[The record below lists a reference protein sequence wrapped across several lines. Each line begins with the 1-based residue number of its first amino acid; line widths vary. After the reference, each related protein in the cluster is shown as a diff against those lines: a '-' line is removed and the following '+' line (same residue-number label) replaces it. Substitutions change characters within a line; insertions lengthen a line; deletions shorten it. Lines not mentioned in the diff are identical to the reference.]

1 MPDVGPTERQAK
13 MKPLLA
19 LIVLAMTTPWQAE
32 AKASPDPMCGLL
44 RAFIASVEPRE
55 TKSIEFHTS
64 WGQNF
69 KTSSAPAIY
78 AKRCVSHDY
87 APADAV
93 CAYLME
99 YGMTEFS
106 GNNAEQALARLSKG
120 TQFGPH
126 VQLIQAE
133 FSLSYGSDER
143 GSNVTIKYNEDR
155 GIGGMV
161 LTITA
166 DGY

>member
-1 MPDVGPTERQAK
+1 
-13 MKPLLA
+13 
-19 LIVLAMTTPWQAE
+19 
-32 AKASPDPMCGLL
+32 
-44 RAFIASVEPRE
+44 
-55 TKSIEFHTS
+55 
-64 WGQNF
+64 
-69 KTSSAPAIY
+69 
-78 AKRCVSHDY
+78 
-87 APADAV
+87 
-93 CAYLME
+93 
-99 YGMTEFS
+99 MTEFS